1 MGDKGATGDGTT
13 TTTWQRRWRAAQRR
27 DADNDGGLGR
37 RLLLRVALPAGVHS
51 GNGDL
56 DGQMNSYVDMNSYE
70 GNMEENGDLYGHM
83 NSYVDMNSY
92 QENCCLLRG
101 ATTSTDDGNPGGVIP
116 DHYNGATRDDDGQ
129 RRRWRWRDR
138 RQRHEAKVKGGRWRS
153 LGAVAEEG

>member
-1 MGDKGATGDGTT
+1 MEENGDLYGHMNSYVDMNAYEENGDEGV
-13 TTTWQRRWRAAQRR
+13 
-27 DADNDGGLGR
+27 GGR
-37 RLLLRVALPAGVHS
+37 
-51 GNGDL
+51 NGDL
-56 DGQMNSYVDMNSYE
+56 DGQMNSYVDMNSHE

-92 QENCCLLRG
+92 QENCCLLQG

-129 RRRWRWRDR
+129 RRQWRWRDR
-138 RQRHEAKVKGGRWRS
+138 RQRHEAKVKGGRRRS